1 MSKILRLASTYTII
15 CRYCE
20 ENRQSN
26 NGYVN
31 QALACYLS
39 KFIRDYLVNFYKLLI
54 QMSILEI

>member
-1 MSKILRLASTYTII
+1 MSKILRLASAYTVIS
-15 CRYCE
+15 RFCE

-39 KFIRDYLVNFYKLLI
+39 KFMGDYLVSFCDYLFK
-54 QMSILEI
+54 